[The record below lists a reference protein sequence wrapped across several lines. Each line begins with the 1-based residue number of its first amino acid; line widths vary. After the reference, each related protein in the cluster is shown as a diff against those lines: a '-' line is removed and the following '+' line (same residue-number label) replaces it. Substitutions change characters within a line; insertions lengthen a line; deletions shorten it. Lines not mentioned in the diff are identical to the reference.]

1 MKKGQLTKQ
10 HKQAAAKI
18 ATKPAE
24 TSAKPA
30 ATQQKFLSKLSHGN
44 KITHGNGL

>member
-1 MKKGQLTKQ
+1 MKKGHLTKQ

-24 TSAKPA
+24 ASAKPA
-30 ATQQKFLSKLSHGN
+30 ATQQKYLTSLSRGRT
-44 KITHGNGL
+44 IDRGQF